1 MSIIELDV
9 SDWLLELSTIEL
21 HVSVWLLAIS
31 TIELDIGY
39 FFFLPVGGSSG
50 GCAGPFCASMTG
62 SGASGG
68 NFIFFRSSELK
79 VN

>member
-1 MSIIELDV
+1 MSIIELHV
-9 SDWLLELSTIEL
+9 SDWLELSSIEL

-31 TIELDIGY
+31 TIELIIGD

-68 NFIFFRSSELK
+68 NSIFFRSSELK